1 MSRTFRAT
9 MLAGV
14 SLCTLLS
21 AAGPAAMRNNP
32 RMSVSTVR
40 KRWRMPGR

>member
-14 SLCTLLS
+14 SLCALLR
-21 AAGPAAMRNNP
+21 PP
-32 RMSVSTVR
+32 
-40 KRWRMPGR
+40 PGERTAIRE

>member
-14 SLCTLLS
+14 SLLSIATENFPLLLIENFS
-21 AAGPAAMRNNP
+21 L
-32 RMSVSTVR
+32 
-40 KRWRMPGR
+40 

>member
-14 SLCTLLS
+14 SLCALLR
-21 AAGPAAMRNNP
+21 PPDRRQRNNP
-32 RMSVSTVR
+32 RTNVSTVR
-40 KRWRMPGR
+40 KRWRMPAR

>member
-14 SLCTLLS
+14 SLCALLS
-21 AAGPAAMRNNP
+21 AAPAVRSNP
-32 RMSVSTVR
+32 RTNVSTVR
-40 KRWRMPGR
+40 KRWPTPAR